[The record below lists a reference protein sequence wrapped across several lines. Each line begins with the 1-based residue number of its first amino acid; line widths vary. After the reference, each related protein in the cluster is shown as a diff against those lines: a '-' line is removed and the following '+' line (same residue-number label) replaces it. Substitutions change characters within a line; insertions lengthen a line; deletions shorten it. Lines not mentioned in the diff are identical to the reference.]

1 MQPKEIENPISS
13 MNFQG
18 LHWIEASA
26 GTGKTFTLSSLM
38 VRILLEKYLPRQ
50 VIATTFTRKAA
61 AELKSRIRQRLYG
74 ILALLESLRAELPAN
89 IEARARQEKDELAQG
104 VLQRNAHQIGY
115 ACERLQ
121 LVLDQLDELFVG
133 TLDSFSQTLLR
144 EFAFESGKIERAEIT
159 SDDKVY
165 VQQLVH
171 DILREWA
178 QAQPQDALT
187 CLLQRRQIKSVSS
200 YAELMEKSLNF
211 SSAKLNP
218 VAQPEFS
225 LNGLQQAADALGQ
238 LNLDSAA
245 QLQDFTPD
253 GSYGKQLLLPW
264 SRHSIIDA
272 LRQLPALLQRMQQHG
287 PQILLQGQP
296 PESFAQLQAFFK
308 KDDPRSA
315 SGKKKIPDAEVAAL
329 YAHPLLAAV
338 KALLA
343 AAQRAASDL
352 DGLDAYLKFHI
363 AAEVKNRLPQVLQ
376 SKGETTFS
384 QQIRTLSEAL
394 QGEQGSAFAAFVHAR
409 YPLILVDEF
418 QDTNSDQDSML
429 AQIWRHPARLQQG
442 CMIMVG
448 DRKQAI
454 YGFRG
459 GDMLTFLKARDD
471 VRRKQGSFYQLKK
484 NFRSIAPLVE
494 AVDALFQRQMDFG
507 EDVHYVPIT
516 AGAQHADLHDQGA
529 VNPAPLRW
537 LQLES
542 REQEAEQA
550 AWQIQRLLQQAAA
563 QQLYFTE
570 VPGEA
575 AQDCAARQPLT
586 DNDIAVLATS
596 HSSLNAVQQALLA
609 LGIRVNRA
617 AKRSVFSSSVA
628 QDVGAVLA
636 AVLAPYQEAK
646 VKRALL
652 GRLLGMRLDQLWSAD
667 LQALDLSHY
676 IGQLEHIRALWLS
689 QGFLPAWHYCLNY
702 FKIWE
707 RIVAQH
713 SRENE
718 RDVVNLR
725 HLTEILSAQSEQL
738 QGAQHLFHWY
748 LKQLQ
753 APKSREWELERPLTN
768 AEGVKLMTI
777 HQSKGL
783 EFKIVFL
790 LNADGS
796 PKVDNSLI
804 FSYEDA
810 APDGA
815 AHSEKQRVIDIGGA
829 ADELKKQQHDER
841 RAAEQHRLWY
851 VALTRASHRIYALFR
866 TKEHKS
872 QYSLPFWMGQGE
884 GAFQHPHCAAEALIP
899 ARPPALRLEA
909 KEQALTLS
917 ALPLP
922 EARFYPRTHT
932 SFTGLSQ
939 HLAYRRQAQ
948 DQLALNAAPEDS
960 ADDETDSEA
969 SAALP
974 AQEIAW
980 IKQHFPKGT
989 VAGTFLHSIYEQ
1001 IDFQAPGSWKIE
1013 ILRRFKNDGPQ
1024 LLIELR
1030 QKMQESFAVWKT
1042 FAQAWKSAYAAGAQ
1056 PLHQAALQ
1064 QFGAQIKSH
1073 EQHKLVRGLF
1083 MEFNHALLQR
1093 ILQRDAV
1100 HAQWP
1105 SVFQSAAGYQ
1115 PERLRGLLLDLA
1127 AEFAQADAQPAL
1139 QHFAQG
1145 AAALTAA
1152 KAGAQLKESKSLDSY
1167 VDMGFGALAES
1178 MQNEMLYAL
1187 MAQWMHEVVHTPLQA
1202 GFSLSRLPAGSHL
1215 PEFPFYLAL
1224 SDRPVQIRQMQRL
1237 FQQHG
1242 LQIEA
1247 LNEANSARY
1256 LTGAVDLVYY
1266 DGQRYHIADY
1276 KSNFLGNAGQHYA
1289 LPEVQRSMSQS
1300 SYWLQAALYL
1310 AALHRYLSVSLQGYD
1325 IHQHLGGAS
1334 YLYLRGMCGQP
1345 DSGVCCWQPEA
1356 QFILQLDEILGSP
1369 DAGKL
1374 RETA

>member
-13 MNFQG
+13 MQFQG

-61 AELKSRIRQRLYG
+61 AELKSRIRQRLYS

-89 IEARARQEKDELAQG
+89 IEARAKQEKDELAQG

-159 SDDKVY
+159 SDEDVY
-165 VQQLVH
+165 VKQLVH
-171 DILREWA
+171 DTLRAWA
-178 QAQPQDALT
+178 QQQPQYLINY
-187 CLLQRRQIKSVSS
+187 LLRQKQLSS
-200 YAELMEKSLNF
+200 IDGYIEVVGKSLNF
-211 SSAKLNP
+211 ASVKMQSQQQTFSEEILLDKL
-218 VAQPEFS
+218 
-225 LNGLQQAADALGQ
+225 
-238 LNLDSAA
+238 
-245 QLQDFTPD
+245 
-253 GSYGKQLLLPW
+253 KQLKLANIGELSDFYEAKGQYAKQINNRIFVHGSFPKIFTQDIPAFIELMEEKGPAAFFSEEMGEYLVSIGKMFFDSKGKYDLRTFIKATDKKEGCPEGIKSLFYQHPIIQLLKDF
-264 SRHSIIDA
+264 IEY
-272 LRQLPALLQRMQQHG
+272 RQFLD
-287 PQILLQGQP
+287 I
-296 PESFAQLQAFFK
+296 SLQA
-308 KDDPRSA
+308 
-315 SGKKKIPDAEVAAL
+315 
-329 YAHPLLAAV
+329 
-338 KALLA
+338 
-343 AAQRAASDL
+343 
-352 DGLDAYLKFHI
+352 HI
-363 AAEVKNRLPQVLQ
+363 CAEVKNRLPQVLQ

-394 QGEQGSAFAAFVHAR
+394 QGAQGNAFAAFVHAR

-471 VRRKQGSFYQLKK
+471 VQRKQGSFYQLKK

-516 AGAQHADLHDQGA
+516 AGAAHADLHDQGA

-537 LQLES
+537 LQLQS

-550 AWQIQRLLQQAAA
+550 AWQIQRLLQQSAA

-570 VPGEA
+570 APDSA
-575 AQDCAARQPLT
+575 AKQPLT

-676 IGQLEHIRALWLS
+676 IGQLEHIRVLWLS

-753 APKSREWELERPLTN
+753 APKSRDWELERPLTN

-815 AHSEKQRVIDIGGA
+815 AHSEKQRVIDIGGT
-829 ADELKKQQHDER
+829 ADALKKQQHDER

-866 TKEHKS
+866 TQEHKS

-884 GAFQHPHCAAEALIP
+884 GAFQHPHCAAEALIA
-899 ARPPALRLEA
+899 ARPPALSPA
-909 KEQALTLS
+909 AQEQALTLS

-922 EARFYPRTHT
+922 AARFYPRTHT

-948 DQLALNAAPEDS
+948 DQLALSAAAEDS

-969 SAALP
+969 SEAQP

-1001 IDFQAPGSWKIE
+1001 IDFQAPDSWKIE

-1073 EQHKLVRGLF
+1073 EQHKLARGLF

-1093 ILQRDAV
+1093 LLQRDAI

-1105 SVFQSAAGYQ
+1105 SVFHSAAGYQ

-1145 AAALTAA
+1145 AAALNAA

-1167 VDMGFGALAES
+1167 ADMGFGALAES

-1202 GFSLSRLPAGSHL
+1202 GFSLSRLPAGSCL

-1334 YLYLRGMCGQP
+1334 YLYLRGMRGQA

-1374 RETA
+1374 RGTA

>member
-1 MQPKEIENPISS
+1 MQIKEIENPIRS

-38 VRILLEKYLPRQ
+38 VRILLEKYMPRQ

-61 AELKSRIRQRLYG
+61 AELKSRIRQRLYNM
-74 ILALLESLRAELPAN
+74 LQLLDSLRTELPSN
-89 IEARARQEKDELAQG
+89 IEARAKAEKDELVQVVLEQNAQ
-104 VLQRNAHQIGY
+104 QIGY

-144 EFAFESGKIERAEIT
+144 EFAFESGKIERADIT
-159 SDDKVY
+159 NDDKLY

-171 DILREWA
+171 DILREWV
-178 QAQPQDALT
+178 QTQPQQAVT
-187 CLLQRRQIKSVSS
+187 CLLQRKQLKSVSG

-218 VAQPEFS
+218 LTAPEFS
-225 LNGLQQAADALGQ
+225 LAELQQALEHLAQQPLDDLSALEPFTPAGAYAKLINQPWSKASIVDVLKALPDALE
-238 LNLDSAA
+238 
-245 QLQDFTPD
+245 
-253 GSYGKQLLLPW
+253 K
-264 SRHSIIDA
+264 I
-272 LRQLPALLQRMQQHG
+272 QQQG
-287 PQILLQGQP
+287 AQILLNGQA
-296 PESFAQLQAFFK
+296 PEAFAQLQLFLK
-308 KDDPRSA
+308 KPEPRSA
-315 SGKKKIPDAEVAAL
+315 SGKKKIDEAEVQAL
-329 YAHPLLAAV
+329 WRHPTLAAV
-338 KALLA
+338 QAVQQA
-343 AAQRAASDL
+343 VQQASADL
-352 DGLDAYLKFHI
+352 DGLDAYLKYHI
-363 AAEVKNRLPQVLQ
+363 ASEVKNRLPQVLQ

-394 QGEQGSAFAAFVHAR
+394 QGEQGHQFASFVHAR

-418 QDTNSDQDSML
+418 QDTNLDQDSML
-429 AQIWRHPARLQQG
+429 AEIWRHPARLKQG

-471 VRRKQGSFYQLKK
+471 VRRKEGSFYQLKK

-494 AVDALFQRQMDFG
+494 AVDALFQQQMDFG
-507 EDVHYVPIT
+507 EGVQYVPIT
-516 AGAQHADLHDQGA
+516 AGAEHDDLHDQQQ
-529 VNPAPLRW
+529 VNPVPLRW
-537 LQLES
+537 LQLEHKD
-542 REQEAEQA
+542 QEAEQV
-550 AWQIQRLLQQAAA
+550 AWKIQHLLQQAA
-563 QQLYFTE
+563 QGQLYLAE
-570 VPGEA
+570 PHA
-575 AQDCAARQPLT
+575 ASAAEQQPLT

-617 AKRSVFSSSVA
+617 AKRSVFSSSIA

-636 AVLAPYQEAK
+636 AVLSPYQEAK

-652 GRLLGMRLDQLWSAD
+652 GRLLGMKLRDLWNAD
-667 LQALDLSHY
+667 SQMLDLSHY
-676 IGQLEHIRALWLS
+676 ITQFDHIRELWLN

-707 RIVAQH
+707 RIVALH

-725 HLTEILSAQSEQL
+725 HLTEILSDQSEQL

-753 APKSREWELERPLTN
+753 SPKGYEWELERPLTN

-783 EFKIVFL
+783 EFKVVFL

-804 FSYEDA
+804 FSYEEVQQDA
-810 APDGA
+810 
-815 AHSEKQRVIDIGGA
+815 HTEKRRVIDIGGSP
-829 ADELKKQQHDER
+829 DELKKQQHDER
-841 RAAEQHRLWY
+841 RYAEQHRLWY
-851 VALTRASHRIYALFR
+851 VALTRASHRIYAVLR
-866 TKEHKS
+866 TPDHKS
-872 QYSLPFWMGQGE
+872 LYSLPFWAGQGE
-884 GAFQHPHCAAEALIP
+884 FSFQHPHCAMEPLIAECPAALDH
-899 ARPPALRLEA
+899 AETASQVL
-909 KEQALTLS
+909 Q

-922 EARFYPRTHT
+922 ETRFYPRSNT

-939 HLAYRRQAQ
+939 HLAYRQQPQ
-948 DQLALNAAPEDS
+948 DQFAVQTAAEDS
-960 ADDETDSEA
+960 ADDETEQT
-969 SAALP
+969 AAAELP
-974 AQEIAW
+974 AREIAW

-1001 IDFQAPGSWKIE
+1001 IDFQDASSWKLE
-1013 ILRRFKNDGPQ
+1013 VLRRFKNDGPQ
-1024 LLIELR
+1024 LLIDLR
-1030 QKMQESFAVWKT
+1030 SNLQESFAVWKT
-1042 FAQAWKSAYAAGAQ
+1042 FAQAWKASYMRSTEALLQQAQ
-1056 PLHQAALQ
+1056 Q
-1064 QFGAQIKSH
+1064 QFGGQAATH

-1083 MEFNHALLQR
+1083 MEFNHLLIQG
-1093 ILQRDAV
+1093 ISLHDAV
-1100 HAQWP
+1100 HAQWAD
-1105 SVFQSAAGYQ
+1105 VFQHPQRYQPQRLLMLLQELAAGFEAADSS
-1115 PERLRGLLLDLA
+1115 PLLA
-1127 AEFAQADAQPAL
+1127 YFQQ
-1139 QHFAQG
+1139 
-1145 AAALTAA
+1145 AAAGLRQTAFT
-1152 KAGAQLKESKSLDSY
+1152 AQLPEAKSMSSY
-1167 VDMGFGALAES
+1167 VDMGFGALVES

-1187 MAQWMHEVVHTPLQA
+1187 MTQWMHEVVHTPLHA
-1202 GFSLSRLPAGSHL
+1202 DFSLSALPSNSHL
-1215 PEFPFYLAL
+1215 PEFPFHLAL
-1224 SDRPVQIRQMQRL
+1224 SDQPVQIRKIHQL
-1237 FQQHG
+1237 FKQHG
-1242 LQIEA
+1242 IQIEA

-1256 LTGAVDLVYY
+1256 LIGAVDLVYF

-1276 KSNFLGNAGQHYA
+1276 KSNFLGKTEQHYA
-1289 LPEVQRSMSQS
+1289 LQAVQNSMSQS

-1310 AALHRYLSVSLQGYD
+1310 VALHRYLSVNLLGYD

-1345 DSGVCCWQPEA
+1345 ETGACHWQPQAE
-1356 QFILQLDEILGSP
+1356 FILELDRILGSLHA
-1369 DAGKL
+1369 DKL
-1374 RETA
+1374 DKIA